1 MVDTKCFDHRLLD
14 VETTLARARRL
25 YKDRAFRDASR
36 LFFIEGVR
44 NFVRVIDN
52 RFELETILYSEKL
65 LTAPLARKL
74 VRQSRRGGVPTLNLT
89 PEQFRQI
96 AYNERASGV
105 AAIVRQRWAK
115 LSQIL
120 PHTGLCWVALETVR
134 SAGNLGTLIRT
145 SSAVGGAGLI
155 LVGNQID
162 PFDPDVIRSSMSG
175 IFTQQF
181 VRTSLTQLG
190 DWIQQHHCQAIG
202 ASPDGKLD
210 LHQFDYPR
218 WQSLSGR
225 ESTVLFL
232 GEERQGLTSQ
242 QRDLCHHLVR
252 IPMVGDADSLNLG
265 VAGSLFLYEFYR
277 RDAASHSAKS

>member
-1 MVDTKCFDHRLLD
+1 MVDTKCFDHQQLD
-14 VETTLARARRL
+14 VETTLACARRL
-25 YKDRAFRDASR
+25 YKDRNFRDTSR

-65 LTAPLARKL
+65 LAAPLARKL
-74 VRQSRRGGVPTLNLT
+74 VRQSRRDGVPTLNLT

-115 LSQIL
+115 LSQIS
-120 PHTGLCWVALETVR
+120 PQTGLCWVALETVR
-134 SAGNLGTLIRT
+134 SAGNLGTLMRT

-175 IFTQQF
+175 IFSQQF
-181 VRTSLTQLG
+181 VRTNLTQLR
-190 DWIQQHHCQAIG
+190 DWLHQHQCQTIG
-202 ASPDGKLD
+202 ASPDGNID
-210 LHQFDYPR
+210 LYQFDYPPA
-218 WQSLSGR
+218 
-225 ESTVLFL
+225 TVLFL
-232 GEERQGLTSQ
+232 GEERQGLTPQ
-242 QRDLCHHLVR
+242 QRDLCRHLVR

-265 VAGSLFLYEFYR
+265 VAGSLFLYEVYR
-277 RDAASHSAKS
+277 RDSSRQRG